1 MVIEDLIKTKQLKDI
16 DLGGQ
21 TLESVNFS
29 GCTLVNVNFKDAI
42 LRHCSFEE
50 ATLENCDSVSF
61 SATKSEINS
70 KSLY

>member
-16 DLGGQ
+16 DFGGQ

-42 LRHCSFEE
+42 LRHSR
-50 ATLENCDSVSF
+50 
-61 SATKSEINS
+61 
-70 KSLY
+70 

>member
-16 DLGGQ
+16 DFGGQ

-42 LRHCSFEE
+42 LRHCS
-50 ATLENCDSVSF
+50 L
-61 SATKSEINS
+61 ATKSEINS

>member
-1 MVIEDLIKTKQLKDI
+1 MV
-16 DLGGQ
+16 GQ

>member
-16 DLGGQ
+16 DFGGQ

-29 GCTLVNVNFKDAI
+29 GGTLVNVNFKDAI

-50 ATLENCDSVSF
+50 AALENCDSVSF